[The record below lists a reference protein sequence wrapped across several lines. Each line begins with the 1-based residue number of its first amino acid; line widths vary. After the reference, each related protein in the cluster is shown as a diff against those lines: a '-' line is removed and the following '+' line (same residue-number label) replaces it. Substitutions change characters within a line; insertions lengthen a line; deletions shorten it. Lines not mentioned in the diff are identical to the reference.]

1 MIKKIGTMIAVI
13 LLAMSP
19 YLFCD
24 MVAAEQSAR
33 QDLTVSHVEKMATR
47 NIGLSEPHRDS
58 LAIRVE
64 SVSPMTLNN
73 GTSVPLWTYWIP
85 TIGPIISGAL
95 AFLGAYWGLRIATKN
110 ASDTLQSAQRN
121 NEAVLWQKANE
132 VELRD
137 IQIKLDEFYI
147 PFQLKSDVNL
157 QFAQD
162 LKSRQGED
170 YRLLVKLFDREWCDS
185 LAAGDRKLVEIVS
198 NNADELR
205 RLIEEKSGLVDDALL
220 PYLSRASA
228 HFRILNLA
236 YRRVL
241 GDDPGP
247 FKSYVY
253 PRELDGVLSLEID
266 RLRMR
271 IGRLRSNP
279 SVCPPPQE
287 ALRIPSDL
295 ELKKC
300 GDGSSPTKI

>member
-1 MIKKIGTMIAVI
+1 MIGKIVAIIAV
-13 LLAMSP
+13 LLVAASP

-24 MVAAEQSAR
+24 TVVADQGSHQELA
-33 QDLTVSHVEKMATR
+33 VSHVEKMATSNTR
-47 NIGLSEPHRDS
+47 PSEPHRDA

-73 GTSVPLWTYWIP
+73 GTSVPRWTYWIP
-85 TIGPIISGAL
+85 SIGPIISGVL
-95 AFLGAYWGLRIATKN
+95 AFLGVYLGLRIATKN
-110 ASDTLQSAQRN
+110 ASETLQSAQKN

-147 PFQLKSDVNL
+147 PFQLKSNANL

-162 LKSRQGED
+162 LKSRQGKD
-170 YRLLVKLFDREWCDS
+170 YRLLLKLFDREWRDS
-185 LAAGDRKLVEIVS
+185 LAAGDKKLIEIVS

-205 RLIEEKSGLVDDALL
+205 RLIEDKSGLVDDALL

-228 HFRILNLA
+228 HFRILDLA
-236 YRRVL
+236 YRCEL

-253 PRELDGVLSLEID
+253 PRELDGVLSLEIA

-271 IGRLRSNP
+271 IGRLRLNP
-279 SVCPPPQE
+279 SVCPPQQE
-287 ALRIPSDL
+287 ALKIPSDL
-295 ELKKC
+295 ELKEW
-300 GDGSSPTKI
+300 GNESGSMKI